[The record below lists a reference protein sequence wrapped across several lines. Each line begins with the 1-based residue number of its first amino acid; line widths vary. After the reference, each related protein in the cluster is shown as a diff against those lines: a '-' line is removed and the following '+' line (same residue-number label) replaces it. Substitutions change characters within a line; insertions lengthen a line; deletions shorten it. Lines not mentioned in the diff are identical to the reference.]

1 MASNNNS
8 GGGCGTFIILIII
21 AAVLIVAGVPTG
33 TIIATGAVAAGIIIL
48 VVILAI
54 IAEVKKDNEEKRR
67 KELIT
72 NSPVNTL
79 SPIQYEE
86 YVALYLQKLGYKN
99 VRTTKASGDFGADVL
114 CENAKGIKICVQCKH
129 YSKPIGVKAVQE
141 VISAREYYKCQEA
154 WVCASNT
161 YTPSAYEMASKTGV
175 KLYTIR

>member
-8 GGGCGTFIILIII
+8 GGGCGTFILLIII
-21 AAVLIVAGVPTG
+21 AVVLIIIGVPTG
-33 TIIATGAVAAGIIIL
+33 TIIATGAIALGIVIL
-48 VVILAI
+48 AVILAI
-54 IAEVKKDNEEKRR
+54 IAGVKKEKEEKRR
-67 KELIT
+67 KELIA

-79 SPIQYEE
+79 SPTQYEE
-86 YVALYLQKLGYKN
+86 YVALYLQKLGYRN
-99 VRTTKASGDFGADVL
+99 VKTTKASGDFGADVL

-161 YTPSAYEMASKTGV
+161 FTPAAFEMASKTGV